1 MRDLEDKNNPARK
14 ELAPLLE
21 PLDPK
26 DVIKN
31 LNIFFLK
38 FVLFIFVLLF
48 FRFRVTIRRS

>member
-31 LNIFFLK
+31 LNIFFFK